1 MLIPV
6 CCFTCGKVLANKKE
20 AYDEKVR
27 ERKLSKNIPLDKITY
42 LKENNADKTIEGQ
55 VLDEL
60 KIKRP
65 CCRTIMLTSVS
76 IE

>member
-6 CCFTCGKVLANKKE
+6 CCFTCGKVLGNKKE
-20 AYDEKVR
+20 AYDEIVR
-27 ERKLSKNIPLDKITY
+27 QRKLAKGDSLDRITY
-42 LKENNADKTIEGQ
+42 LKENNADKTVEGQ